1 MTQSPPPLVNQNE
14 ISEGR
19 LKRSQTRIASG
30 SESRQAGVRRASSGQ
45 GTSEVEQSSW
55 AMFASPS
62 SWPAASGTANSGSGQ
77 RSGRCSSPRIPSP
90 PSPILLMTATTMT
103 ARKIRP
109 TRIVYLEVTQSIES
123 GPVTSALRN
132 CATKAF
138 SESKSSSLGP
148 DSTILPFHST
158 ARKSAIRRAVLRSW
172 LIVR

>member
-1 MTQSPPPLVNQNE
+1 MNQNE

-19 LKRSQTRIASG
+19 PKRSQTRIAPG
-30 SESRQAGVRRASSGQ
+30 SEIRQAGVRRASSGQ
-45 GTSEVEQSSW
+45 GTCEVEQSSW

-62 SWPAASGTANSGSGQ
+62 SCAGGVGDGELRQRPALGALFETEV
-77 RSGRCSSPRIPSP
+77 PSP
-90 PSPILLMTATTMT
+90 PSPILLITATTMT
-103 ARKIRP
+103 ARKTRP
-109 TRIVYLEVTQSIES
+109 TRIVYRVPQSIES

>member
-1 MTQSPPPLVNQNE
+1 MQSSPPLVNQNE

-19 LKRSQTRIASG
+19 SNRSQTRIEPG
-30 SESRQAGVRRASSGQ
+30 TEILQAGVAAGILGAGQLRGRAVVLGDVGVAFEFAGGVGDGELRQRPALRPVFEPESALPSLADFADHGDHDHGQ
-45 GTSEVEQSSW
+45 EDKADEDRV
-55 AMFASPS
+55 PV
-62 SWPAASGTANSGSGQ
+62 P
-77 RSGRCSSPRIPSP
+77 
-90 PSPILLMTATTMT
+90 
-103 ARKIRP
+103 
-109 TRIVYLEVTQSIES
+109 QSIES

-148 DSTILPFHST
+148 DSTILPFQST